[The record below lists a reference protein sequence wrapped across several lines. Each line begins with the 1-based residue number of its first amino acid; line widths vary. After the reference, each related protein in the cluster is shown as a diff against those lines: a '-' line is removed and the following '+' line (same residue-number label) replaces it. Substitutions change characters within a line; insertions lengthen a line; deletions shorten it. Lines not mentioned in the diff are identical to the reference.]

1 MSVNCSAI
9 HVDKVLA
16 NHQAHTDA
24 FIILLCSASKLAK
37 HREQALHVVLPDT
50 FSIVLYMN
58 SHELIASRVCHV
70 DSNEATLGK
79 LKCIF
84 GQIDEDLLQA

>member
-1 MSVNCSAI
+1 MNCSAI

-24 FIILLCSASKLAK
+24 FIILICRASKLAK
-37 HREQALHVVLPDT
+37 QCEQVLHVVLPYT

-58 SHELIASRVCHV
+58 SQKLIASRVCHV